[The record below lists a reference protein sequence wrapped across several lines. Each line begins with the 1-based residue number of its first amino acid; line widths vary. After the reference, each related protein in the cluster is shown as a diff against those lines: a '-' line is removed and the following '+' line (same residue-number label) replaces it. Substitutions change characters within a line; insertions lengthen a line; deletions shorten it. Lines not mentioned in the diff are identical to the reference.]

1 MLTSL
6 QYVECKV
13 SLAVGP
19 AGPRR
24 APHAPSGRRRART
37 YGSSVFPRVTL
48 QRVRGAVSAS
58 ATHAPVPTDLTAKR
72 APDRLP
78 SASRHPS
85 SPTGKDPPSWGAR
98 GPAARPHPLP
108 ACRAPAP
115 AGPRRDVLTGLPS
128 LPGAPSFPGGPGGPC
143 GPGTSRASGPGTSGP
158 AGSWEGS
165 AGWGPHARLSGR
177 PPLCPPAPRAGLS
190 ITQGRAGGRTETGGV
205 GARPG
210 RPGHPLSRPTCCLC
224 SGQNPPGTPTSCWAR
239 GMERKG
245 VRPGPSGQ
253 CAGTRHGAA
262 LGRGGGLT
270 SSRLSS
276 GLRTFPSPVAAVCE
290 PGRVWAGWG
299 RGGQTPG
306 QRPRLS
312 LAALSAPRAARRPLG
327 PA

>member
-1 MLTSL
+1 MYS
-6 QYVECKV
+6 
-13 SLAVGP
+13 P
-19 AGPRR
+19 ARR
-24 APHAPSGRRRART
+24 P
-37 YGSSVFPRVTL
+37 F
-48 QRVRGAVSAS
+48 RG
-58 ATHAPVPTDLTAKR
+58 
-72 APDRLP
+72 
-78 SASRHPS
+78 RHPS
-85 SPTGKDPPSWGAR
+85 LAGLGVPAAQGQVVHRGRATAGLR
-98 GPAARPHPLP
+98 GPGRGGCRLGATRTPVWTP
-108 ACRAPAP
+108 AIVPSGTPGWAQHH
-115 AGPRRDVLTGLPS
+115 AGTCGWTHRD
-128 LPGAPSFPGGPGGPC
+128 
-143 GPGTSRASGPGTSGP
+143 
-158 AGSWEGS
+158 
-165 AGWGPHARLSGR
+165 GR
-177 PPLCPPAPRAGLS
+177 
-190 ITQGRAGGRTETGGV
+190 GGRTAGS
-205 GARPG
+205 ARSP
-210 RPGHPLSRPTCCLC
+210 PSRPTCCLC

-262 LGRGGGLT
+262 LGRRGGLT

>member
-1 MLTSL
+1 M
-6 QYVECKV
+6 

-115 AGPRRDVLTGLPS
+115 AGPRRDVLTGSPS

-158 AGSWEGS
+158 AGSWEGRVQ
-165 AGWGPHARLSGR
+165 AGGHTHACLHARHCALR
-177 PPLCPPAPRAGLS
+177 HPGLGS
-190 ITQGRAGGRTETGGV
+190 ASRRDVRVDAETGRV

-210 RPGHPLSRPTCCLC
+210 RPGHPLARPTCCLC
-224 SGQNPPGTPTSCWAR
+224 SGQNPPGTPTSCWAW

-276 GLRTFPSPVAAVCE
+276 GLRTFPSPVAAVCG

>member
-1 MLTSL
+1 MSGCRGAPPPCPAAGAPPPITARRSENRVSPAGGHPSASARTPSLRGFRQRSGCPSCPLFFFFCIFSIKVKLPFQNGFMLTSL

-19 AGPRR
+19 VGPRR

-115 AGPRRDVLTGLPS
+115 AGPRRDVLTGSPS

-158 AGSWEGS
+158 VGSWEGRVQAGGHTHACLDARHCALRHPGLGS
-165 AGWGPHARLSGR
+165 ASRRDVQVDAQRRAGWAHGRVGPVTPCPGPRAACALARTPQAR
-177 PPLCPPAPRAGLS
+177 PPRAGHGGWR
-190 ITQGRAGGRTETGGV
+190 GRA
-205 GARPG
+205 
-210 RPGHPLSRPTCCLC
+210 
-224 SGQNPPGTPTSCWAR
+224 
-239 GMERKG
+239 
-245 VRPGPSGQ
+245 
-253 CAGTRHGAA
+253 
-262 LGRGGGLT
+262 
-270 SSRLSS
+270 
-276 GLRTFPSPVAAVCE
+276 
-290 PGRVWAGWG
+290 
-299 RGGQTPG
+299 
-306 QRPRLS
+306 
-312 LAALSAPRAARRPLG
+312 
-327 PA
+327 